1 MQNKKCT
8 TISST
13 KRPRITLKSSLN
25 SKKINFRYKFS
36 RIITNIVKKIPFAW
50 TSLTVI
56 LYKKIILLQ
65 FHYAHVILG
74 SKNQI
79 HFVRYLEFASNRYT
93 LRLRKGFD
101 DQIVFKKSNQKIIY
115 ITTTFY

>member
-1 MQNKKCT
+1 MYDNFIDKTPKNYFKKFF
-8 TISST
+8 
-13 KRPRITLKSSLN
+13 KF
-25 SKKINFRYKFS
+25 KKINFRYKFS